1 VEPVR
6 QRAAAGNA
14 LVRNAF
20 ALMFSTVGSA
30 ALGMAF
36 WIVAAHLYD
45 AKEVGHASAE
55 VAAVSL
61 VAGLAQIGLGAIFA
75 RFLPLARRQAGRMV
89 TRGYGASLLV
99 AVVLAAGFAV
109 LGFGHD
115 FLGHDLTAL
124 GVFGAGVIM
133 YAVFALQDCVLT
145 ALRKA
150 TWVPTENIAVAV
162 ARLILLPVLLVYGV
176 RFGAFLAWAIP
187 MVLAVV
193 LVNLL
198 VYGQLLPERRRAPGA
213 EDLPTSKEIVSY
225 AAAQYVSGIVG
236 SVVTLVPP
244 VMVAAHEGAQEAA
257 YFYFPWLFATSCM
270 ALLWNIVFSLV
281 VEAAHNLAKAKM
293 LLARAVKLGLLVT
306 VGGGLV
312 LGLGAPWILAV
323 IGSKYASGGTTA
335 LQLIALSLPFVG
347 VNTLYGAV
355 SLIQRRT
362 WQVTVLQAVSATLF
376 LGLAFPAMD
385 RFGAAGVALSFLV
398 SRVFAALAAVPAL
411 VRRYREL
418 AANAETVIFML
429 DRDALV
435 MAAETEVL
443 FLPPL
448 LARGVAP
455 APEVFMGGSGLYVSS
470 EYFGQH
476 IAAARYA
483 GLDEQPTQ
491 TIERVA

>member
-1 VEPVR
+1 VK
-6 QRAAAGNA
+6 QRTTAGNA

-36 WIVAAHLYD
+36 WVVAAHLYE

-75 RFLPLARRQAGRMV
+75 RFLPLARRSAGKMV
-89 TRGYGASLLV
+89 TRGYGAS
-99 AVVLAAGFAV
+99 VLAAVVISAGFVV
-109 LGFGHD
+109 LGFGRQ
-115 FLGHDLTAL
+115 FLGHDTTSLTVFGL
-124 GVFGAGVIM
+124 GVVV
-133 YAVFALQDCVLT
+133 YAIFALQDCVLT
-145 ALRKA
+145 AMRKA

-162 ARLILLPVLLVYGV
+162 ARLVLLPVLLVYGV

-187 MVLAVV
+187 MCLAVV

-198 VYGQLLPERRRAPGA
+198 VYGQLVPERKRAPGI
-213 EDLPTSKEIVSY
+213 EDLPPGRELVSY
-225 AAAQYVSGIVG
+225 GAAQYVSGIVG
-236 SVVTLVPP
+236 SIVTLVPP
-244 VMVAAHEGAQEAA
+244 VIVAAREGPQEAA
-257 YFYFPWLFATSCM
+257 YFYFPWLFCTACM

-281 VEAAHNLAKAKM
+281 VEAAHDLGRAKQ

-312 LGLGAPWILAV
+312 LGLGAPWILKV
-323 IGSKYASGGTTA
+323 IGSRYAAGGTTA
-335 LQLIALSLPFVG
+335 LQIVALSLPFVG

-355 SLIQRRT
+355 SLIQRKT
-362 WQVTVLQAVSATLF
+362 WQVTVLQATSAALF
-376 LGLAFPAMD
+376 IGLSFPAMS
-385 RFGAAGVALSFLV
+385 RYGATGVAFAFLA
-398 SRVFAALAAVPAL
+398 SRVYAALAAVPAL

-418 AANAETVIFML
+418 AANATTVVLML
-429 DRDALV
+429 DREALA

-443 FLPPL
+443 YLPS
-448 LARGVAP
+448 LARGVAK

-476 IAAARYA
+476 VAAARYA
-483 GLDEQPTQ
+483 GLDDQPTQ